1 MFAACCARRR
11 NSCADKK
18 EKSYEEG
25 AFKGQGGD
33 CYMFRLDAECVLDAT
48 MRGNV
53 ARFINHC
60 CTPNC
65 YSKVITEPEG
75 DPYIPGSIRGH
86 IVIFAARDIEADE
99 EVTYDYK
106 FPVEAAKIPCHC
118 GSPKCLGV
126 MN

>member
-1 MFAACCARRR
+1 
-11 NSCADKK
+11 
-18 EKSYEEG
+18 
-25 AFKGQGGD
+25 
-33 CYMFRLDAECVLDAT
+33 MFRLDGECVLDAT

-75 DPYIPGSIRGH
+75 DPWVSGSIRGH
-86 IVIFAARDIEADE
+86 IVIFAARDIEPGE

-106 FPVEAAKIPCHC
+106 FPVEAAKIQCHC